1 MTFRITHVGATG
13 ARHRF
18 RLRARNNAKAIAWKP
33 ITIANAAYSNVWTSR
48 VMPAI
53 S

>member
-18 RLRARNNAKAIAWKP
+18 RLRARSNEKAIAWALQLFGDARSLSCINLGRGAK
-33 ITIANAAYSNVWTSR
+33 
-48 VMPAI
+48 
-53 S
+53 